1 MKKYTFNNST
11 ETKTADILI
20 NGEIDGYW
28 SYGLKELSEE
38 LKTAKAENINIQIN
52 SPGGSVTEGAAIAAF
67 ISGYKKPINTS
78 GFGLVASIATKILL
92 AGSSVSMAEGSYFM
106 IHQPW
111 AAVGGESEELRKT
124 ADLLDKMK
132 AELIQVYI
140 SKIAQNKKLINGS
153 YEETLQQL
161 EKWID
166 SETWFTASEALA
178 AGFIDKVTTGV
189 QFLNKSNYQ
198 NIYNSVQNFKNVPE
212 NLTNQFKN
220 FADMQ
225 TTKNGTNLGAFL
237 TAAVEGMAS
246 DEMTSEQV
254 VLLISEAAEISAEA
268 VNDILSGSTACPPLE
283 NLEAFASVLDLSI
296 EAITE
301 AAAGD
306 ECEYI
311 TEKTE
316 EMEKEKDSILDKVKA
331 WFKSNPEEAEK
342 LAEDLKAKNQAD
354 KEAEILKAVQIAK
367 DNGFYLEAKKEE
379 IKTDHKP
386 VKDFNLQTEIQ
397 RENEALKAALKA
409 AEEKAAAPSAG
420 AGNKSNNNNT
430 QSIESLICP
439 TAEHKE
445 FVNFWGS
452 KFQ

>member
-1 MKKYTFNNST
+1 M
-11 ETKTADILI
+11 KTAD
-20 NGEIDGYW
+20 
-28 SYGLKELSEE
+28 
-38 LKTAKAENINIQIN
+38 AENINIQIN
-52 SPGGSVTEGAAIAAF
+52 SPGGSVTEGAALAAF

-92 AGSSVSMAEGSYFM
+92 AGASVSMAEGSYFM

-140 SKIAQNKKLINGS
+140 NKIAQNKKLINGS
-153 YEETLQQL
+153 YEETAEQL

-166 SETWFTASEALA
+166 DETWFTASEAFE

-198 NIYNSVQNFKNVPE
+198 NIYNSVQNYKNVPE
-212 NLTNQFKN
+212 KLINQIKN

-225 TTKNGTNLGAFL
+225 TIKNGTSLGSFL
-237 TAAVEGMAS
+237 NAAIE
-246 DEMTSEQV
+246 EM
-254 VLLISEAAEISAEA
+254 ISEEMQRSEIIENIASAAGVSTGTI
-268 VNDILSGSTACPPLE
+268 NQILNGSINCPPIERLE
-283 NLEAFASVLDLSI
+283 GFASVLNLSI
-296 EAITE
+296 ELIIE
-301 AAAGD
+301 SAAAD
-306 ECEYI
+306 SCEYI
-311 TEKTE
+311 IEKNLK
-316 EMEKEKDSILDKVKA
+316 MKKQNDNFFDKVKA
-331 WFKSNPEEAEK
+331 WFFNNPAEAEK
-342 LAEDLKAKNQAD
+342 LTEDLKAKQQAE

-367 DNGFYLEAKKEE
+367 ENGFYLEAQTETAEQAAPEVIEE
-379 IKTDHKP
+379 TEEFEAVETEQKP
-386 VKDFNLQTEIQ
+386 VKGFDLQTQLKE
-397 RENEALKAALKA
+397 ENEALKAALKA
-409 AEEKAAAPSAG
+409 AEERAAAPSAG
-420 AGNKSNNNNT
+420 AGNKSNNNNNKT
-430 QSIESLICP
+430 IESLICP

>member
-20 NGEIDGYW
+20 NGEIDAYW

-38 LKTAKAENINIQIN
+38 LKAAKAENINIQIN
-52 SPGGSVTEGAAIAAF
+52 SPGGSVTEGAALAAF

-140 SKIAQNKKLINGS
+140 SKIAQNKKLVNGN

-225 TTKNGTNLGAFL
+225 TTKNGASLGAFL

-246 DEMTSEQV
+246 EDMTSEMII
-254 VLLISEAAEISAEA
+254 LSISEAAEISAEE
-268 VNDILSGSTACPPLE
+268 VNNILSGSTACPPLE

-311 TEKTE
+311 IEKTE
-316 EMEKEKDSILDKVKA
+316 DMEKEKESILDKVKA

-342 LAEDLKAKNQAD
+342 LAKDLKATKQAEN
-354 KEAEILKAVQIAK
+354 EAEILKAVQIAK

-379 IKTDHKP
+379 IETVQKP

-397 RENEALKAALKA
+397 RENEALKAALKQ

-420 AGNKSNNNNT
+420 AGNKNNNNT
-430 QSIESLICP
+430 QSIEALICP
-439 TAEHKE
+439 TADHKE

>member
-1 MKKYTFNNST
+1 MKKYTFNNSA

-20 NGEIDGYW
+20 NGEIDSYW
-28 SYGLKELSEE
+28 SYGLKELSEQ
-38 LKTAKAENINIQIN
+38 LKTAEAENINIQIN

-92 AGSSVSMAEGSYFM
+92 AGASVSMAEGSYFM

-153 YEETLQQL
+153 YEETAEQL

-212 NLTNQFKN
+212 NLTNQIKN

-225 TTKNGTNLGAFL
+225 TTEETK
-237 TAAVEGMAS
+237 
-246 DEMTSEQV
+246 
-254 VLLISEAAEISAEA
+254 
-268 VNDILSGSTACPPLE
+268 E
-283 NLEAFASVLDLSI
+283 NFF
-296 EAITE
+296 
-301 AAAGD
+301 
-306 ECEYI
+306 
-311 TEKTE
+311 
-316 EMEKEKDSILDKVKA
+316 DKVKA
-331 WFKSNPEEAEK
+331 WFFNNPAEAEK
-342 LAEDLKAKNQAD
+342 LTEDLKAKQ
-354 KEAEILKAVQIAK
+354 KEEKESEILKAVQIAK
-367 DNGFYLEAKKEE
+367 ENGFYLEAQTETAEETAPEVIEETKEIE
-379 IKTDHKP
+379 AVEEDQKP

-397 RENEALKAALKA
+397 RENEALKAALKQ

-420 AGNKSNNNNT
+420 AGNKNNNNT
-430 QSIESLICP
+430 KSIETLICP

>member
-20 NGEIDGYW
+20 NGEIDSYW

-38 LKTAKAENINIQIN
+38 LKTADAENINIQIN

-67 ISGYKKPINTS
+67 ISGYKKPISTS

-92 AGSSVSMAEGSYFM
+92 AGASVSMAEGSYFM

-140 SKIAQNKKLINGS
+140 SKIAKNKKLINGS
-153 YEETLQQL
+153 YEETAEQL

-189 QFLNKSNYQ
+189 QFLNKSNYK

-212 NLTNQFKN
+212 NLTNQIKN

-225 TTKNGTNLGAFL
+225 TTEETK
-237 TAAVEGMAS
+237 
-246 DEMTSEQV
+246 
-254 VLLISEAAEISAEA
+254 
-268 VNDILSGSTACPPLE
+268 E
-283 NLEAFASVLDLSI
+283 NFF
-296 EAITE
+296 
-301 AAAGD
+301 
-306 ECEYI
+306 
-311 TEKTE
+311 
-316 EMEKEKDSILDKVKA
+316 DKVKA
-331 WFKSNPEEAEK
+331 WFFNNPAEAEK
-342 LAEDLKAKNQAD
+342 LTEDLKAKQQAE

-367 DNGFYLEAKKEE
+367 DNGFYLETETAEVIETAPEVTEE
-379 IKTDHKP
+379 IEKIESVKEDQKP
-386 VKDFNLQTEIQ
+386 VKGFDLDSQLKE
-397 RENEALKAALKA
+397 ENEALKAALKA

-420 AGNKSNNNNT
+420 AGNKSNNNT

>member
-20 NGEIDGYW
+20 NGEIDAYW

-38 LKTAKAENINIQIN
+38 LKTADAENINIQIN
-52 SPGGSVTEGAAIAAF
+52 SPGGSVTEGAALAAF

-153 YEETLQQL
+153 YEETAAQL

-166 SETWFTASEALA
+166 SETWFTASEAFE

-212 NLTNQFKN
+212 KLTNQIKN

-225 TTKNGTNLGAFL
+225 TTEETK
-237 TAAVEGMAS
+237 
-246 DEMTSEQV
+246 
-254 VLLISEAAEISAEA
+254 
-268 VNDILSGSTACPPLE
+268 E
-283 NLEAFASVLDLSI
+283 NFF
-296 EAITE
+296 
-301 AAAGD
+301 
-306 ECEYI
+306 
-311 TEKTE
+311 
-316 EMEKEKDSILDKVKA
+316 DKVKA
-331 WFKSNPEEAEK
+331 WFFNNPAEAEK
-342 LAEDLKAKNQAD
+342 LTEDLKAKKQAE

-367 DNGFYLEAKKEE
+367 ENGFYLEAQTETAEQAAPEVIEETEETEE
-379 IKTDHKP
+379 IEAVEKDQKP
-386 VKDFNLQTEIQ
+386 VKGFDLDSQLKE
-397 RENEALKAALKA
+397 ENEALKAALKQ

-420 AGNKSNNNNT
+420 AGNKNNNNT
-430 QSIESLICP
+430 TKSIDSLICP

>member
-1 MKKYTFNNST
+1 MKKYTFNNSA

-20 NGEIDGYW
+20 NGEIDSFW

-38 LKTAKAENINIQIN
+38 LKAAKAENINIQIN

-92 AGSSVSMAEGSYFM
+92 AGASVSMAEGSYFM

-124 ADLLDKMK
+124 ANLLDKMK

-153 YEETLQQL
+153 YEDTLQQL

-237 TAAVEGMAS
+237 TAAVEEITS
-246 DEMTSEQV
+246 EEMTSEQI
-254 VLLISEAAEISAEA
+254 VLSISEAAEISAEA
-268 VNDILSGSTACPPLE
+268 VNDILSGVTLCPPLE
-283 NLEAFASVLDLSI
+283 NLEAFAAALDLTI

-342 LAEDLKAKNQAD
+342 LAEDLKAKKQAD

-367 DNGFYLEAKKEE
+367 ENGFYLEAKKEAIE
-379 IKTDHKP
+379 EDQKP

-397 RENEALKAALKA
+397 RENEALKAALKT

-420 AGNKSNNNNT
+420 AGNKNNNNT
-430 QSIESLICP
+430 QSIEALICP